1 MLGLTRQGVVKVVA
15 IALNCQFFYEK
26 RWENTFACDIK
37 GVNLS
42 VCSNAKGAKVILRVK
57 KGECLAAWPII
68 RHAHDV
74 IRMSACDRPTLFS
87 VIRHFVPT
95 QFSDKIKF
103 FPLIWW
109 VHSVNFTLT
118 PSEVFASQHSQYIL

>member
-15 IALNCQFFYEK
+15 IALNCQFDEK

-37 GVNLS
+37 LKNVNLS

-74 IRMSACDRPTLFS
+74 IRMSACDRPTCFL
-87 VIRHFVPT
+87 
-95 QFSDKIKF
+95 
-103 FPLIWW
+103 
-109 VHSVNFTLT
+109 
-118 PSEVFASQHSQYIL
+118 